1 MANYPTVITQA
12 WLSNQYSPEDQR
24 TVRVEMRGCYN
35 LRPYTLH
42 GKTTNR
48 YLLVHHPASNT
59 HVLDVPEQLWMRD
72 NARFARDL
80 LSNVAKGVQMTVLVL
95 PRTTAGQSTPKAK
108 PLPKA
113 ATHKSKTAEDAA
125 MAVLGG

>member
-1 MANYPTVITQA
+1 MANYPQVVTQA
-12 WLSNQYSPEDQR
+12 WLNNQFTPEDQR
-24 TVRVEMRGCYN
+24 LVRVEMRGCYN
-35 LRPYTLH
+35 LRPFTLH
-42 GKTTNR
+42 GKTTVK

-80 LSNVAKGVQMTVLVL
+80 LSNIANGVQIAVLVL
-95 PRTTAGQSTPKAK
+95 PRAIETKSTPKAK